1 MHNASQ
7 TESTLTATINAALF
21 CVNNINPA
29 SLSLEQISFLEQVAN
44 IALSHAQE
52 AREQIAADEAAFTR
66 MEQESED
73 EDLAWESDA
82 LDHSCEGGEDRHLD
96 GYWESLTDSGDCCGA
111 PQQSDC
117 CGDC

>member
-44 IALSHAQE
+44 LALAHVQE

-66 MEQESED
+66 MEEDADDES
-73 EDLAWESDA
+73 AWESDA

-96 GYWESLTDSGDCCGA
+96 GYWESLTDIG
-111 PQQSDC
+111 DC